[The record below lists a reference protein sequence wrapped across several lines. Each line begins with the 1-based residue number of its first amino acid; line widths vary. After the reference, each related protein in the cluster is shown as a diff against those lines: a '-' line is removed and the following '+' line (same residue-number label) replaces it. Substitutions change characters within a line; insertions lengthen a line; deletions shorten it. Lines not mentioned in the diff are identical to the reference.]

1 MSMGG
6 GPAANPAGGGVSTDL
21 PAVVAVD
28 AGNSKTDVAL
38 VAADGRVL
46 AATRGPGVE
55 GAADLA
61 GSVRVLADAIGR
73 LQRQAGRSGLP
84 AARHLAAC
92 MANADL
98 PDEEERLTEAL
109 RAQGW
114 TRTTEVVNDT
124 FAVLRAGLTS
134 ADGPA
139 PGGVAVTCGAG
150 INCVGVAPDGR
161 TTRFLSLGDITGDW
175 GGGHSL
181 GVAALWHAIRAED
194 GRGPETLLRA
204 AVASQFGVPTV
215 TDVAI
220 AIHRG
225 ALSEARDLLVLAPV
239 VLELA
244 GQGDQVAR
252 DLVRKLAAEV
262 CTMAVTALRRLGLS
276 DAAGTP
282 VVLGGGLLAA
292 RDPLLTAGIA
302 DGLSEQA
309 PQALMRVT
317 GVPPVAGAA
326 LLGLDRTGAGPA
338 AQQQLRAAYT
348 GGDTPCGAGLLR
360 AQ

>member
-1 MSMGG
+1 M
-6 GPAANPAGGGVSTDL
+6 STDL
-21 PAVVAVD
+21 PAVIAVD

-46 AATRGPGVE
+46 AATRGPGVK

-98 PDEEERLTEAL
+98 PDEEERLTESL

-124 FAVLRAGLTS
+124 FAVLRAGLTP

-139 PGGVAVTCGAG
+139 PCGVAVTCGAG

-161 TTRFLSLGDITGDW
+161 TTRFLSLGTITGDW

-204 AVASQFGVPTV
+204 AVASQFGVATV

-225 ALSEARDLLVLAPV
+225 TLSEARDLLVLGPV
-239 VLELA
+239 VFELA

-252 DLVRKLAAEV
+252 GLVRKLAAEV
-262 CTMAVTALRRLGLS
+262 VVMAVTALRRLGLS

-326 LLGLDRTGAGPA
+326 LLGLDRTGAGPGA
-338 AQQQLRAAYT
+338 ERQLRAAYT
-348 GGDTPCGAGLLR
+348 GGSSPWDAGLSR